1 MRIYKNCKEAASETK
16 RELAEM
22 GNDVKIETMQ
32 DKKVKDNP
40 EFLTKE
46 LVGYSYM
53 IIDPSNDKIELAKAF
68 GKENEIDWAE
78 AEIKERLDQKK
89 ANPGE
94 AYKLRKVWEEFVHGG
109 KFSYSYGERIG
120 DQVVKVIAS
129 LRENPGSRNAI
140 VSMWDPNIDIERIG
154 GKMRVPCT
162 MYYQFLIRDG
172 KLNMIYN
179 IRSNDLFT
187 HWCWD
192 IWLAISLQEY
202 VASRLGIE
210 VGFFMQQIGSLHGYQ
225 KDMKGIF

>member
-1 MRIYKNCKEAASETK
+1 MRIYRNCRETASETK

-22 GNDVKIETMQ
+22 GVEVQIETMQ

-40 EFLTKE
+40 EYLTRE
-46 LVGYSYM
+46 LLGYSYM
-53 IIDPSNDKIELAKAF
+53 IVNPTEDKIELAKAF
-68 GKENEIDWAE
+68 GKEGEIKWAE
-78 AEIKERLDQKK
+78 EEFTERINQRK

-94 AYKLRKVWEEFVHGG
+94 AYKLRPVWEEFVHGG
-109 KFSYSYGERIG
+109 KFSYTYGERIG
-120 DQVVKVIAS
+120 DQVEKVIKS
-129 LRENPGSRNAI
+129 LKDNPGSRNAI
-140 VSMWDPNIDIERIG
+140 ISMWDPNIDIDRIG

-162 MYYQFLIRDG
+162 MYYQALIRDG

-192 IWLAISLQEY
+192 IWLAITLQEY
-202 VASRLGIE
+202 IASSLGIE